1 MTLATDLYY
10 EPWDPACRD
19 RAFELYQELLE
30 HAPVYETGSGMYVVS
45 RFDDV
50 RDIMARPHLFSNRP
64 NQDETI
70 GFPPKIA
77 PDTPPE
83 VLQQLLGAASAL
95 PLDLS
100 ELLTAR
106 VIVGAD
112 APQHTRQRAIVS
124 RGFTPRRIAEF
135 KDIIERI
142 VGECLTGIDG
152 WEGFDLVERLAIPL
166 PVRVIA
172 DILSVDAAHY
182 PDVKRWSNTLASLPT
197 SEDRGSIDSIVALLG
212 MLKEFSEYFVPRIE
226 ARRAHPLDDLL
237 SDFVRAEDVDTMTA
251 TEAVLF
257 LLVLMAAGN
266 ETSTNLIGNTVVAL
280 LQNPDQLALLEADPG
295 LLPKA
300 IEESVRYRSPFQF
313 LFREAIEDV
322 EVAGTVIP
330 KGGMIVILVGAA
342 NHDPRHFDQ
351 PDRFDI
357 TRTTP
362 HLAFGH
368 GIHFCLGAHLGRAE
382 ATGALTGL
390 LPHLSRFRLADEP
403 LEPIRS
409 LLICGY
415 QRIPLVAAGP
425 RSDVATGPE
434 GGR

>member
-1 MTLATDLYY
+1 MSMTEAPELYY
-10 EPWDPACRD
+10 DPWDPACRD
-19 RAFELYQELLE
+19 HAFELYQELLE
-30 HAPVYETGSGMYVVS
+30 RAPVYRTGSGMYVVS

-50 RDIMARPHLFSNRP
+50 RDIMARPQLFSNRP

-83 VLQQLLGAASAL
+83 VLQDLLAAASAL
-95 PLDLS
+95 PLDLG

-135 KDIIERI
+135 KDVIDRT
-142 VGECLTGIDG
+142 VAECLTGIESSG
-152 WEGFDLVERLAIPL
+152 GFDLVERLAVPL

-182 PDVKRWSNTLASLPT
+182 PDVKRWSNTLATLPT
-197 SEDRGSIDSIVALLG
+197 AEDRGSIASIVALLG

-226 ARRAHPLDDLL
+226 ARRVTPRDDLL

-280 LQNPDQLALLEADPG
+280 LQHPDQLALLQADPT
-295 LLPKA
+295 LVPKA

-313 LFREAIEDV
+313 LFREATEDV
-322 EVAGTVIP
+322 EVAGTLIP

-342 NHDPRHFDQ
+342 NHDPRQFEE
-351 PDRFDI
+351 PERFDI

-382 ATGALTGL
+382 AAGALTGL
-390 LPHLSRFRLADEP
+390 LPHLSTFRLADEP

-415 QRIPLVAAGP
+415 QRIPLVPA
-425 RSDVATGPE
+425 
-434 GGR
+434 

>member
-1 MTLATDLYY
+1 MSLVAELYY

-50 RDIMARPHLFSNRP
+50 REIMARPQLFSNRP

-83 VLQQLLGAASAL
+83 VLQQLLAAASAL

-112 APQHTRQRAIVS
+112 PPQHTRQRAIVS

-142 VGECLTGIDG
+142 VAECLTAVDASD
-152 WEGFDLVERLAIPL
+152 GFDLVEQLAIPL

-197 SEDRGSIDSIVALLG
+197 SEDRGSIDSIIALLG

-226 ARRAHPLDDLL
+226 ARRANPLDDLL

-257 LLVLMAAGN
+257 LLVLMAA
-266 ETSTNLIGNTVVAL
+266 
-280 LQNPDQLALLEADPG
+280 
-295 LLPKA
+295 
-300 IEESVRYRSPFQF
+300 
-313 LFREAIEDV
+313 
-322 EVAGTVIP
+322 
-330 KGGMIVILVGAA
+330 
-342 NHDPRHFDQ
+342 
-351 PDRFDI
+351 
-357 TRTTP
+357 
-362 HLAFGH
+362 
-368 GIHFCLGAHLGRAE
+368 
-382 ATGALTGL
+382 
-390 LPHLSRFRLADEP
+390 
-403 LEPIRS
+403 
-409 LLICGY
+409 
-415 QRIPLVAAGP
+415 
-425 RSDVATGPE
+425 
-434 GGR
+434 

>member
-1 MTLATDLYY
+1 MSLTEVADLYY

-30 HAPVYETGSGMYVVS
+30 RAPVYRTRSGMYVVS

-50 RDIMARPHLFSNRP
+50 RDIMARPQLFSNRP
-64 NQDETI
+64 NQDETV
-70 GFPPKIA
+70 GFPPKLA

-83 VLQQLLGAASAL
+83 ALQQLMAAASAL

-106 VIVGAD
+106 VIIGAD
-112 APQHTRQRAIVS
+112 PPQHTRQRAIVS
-124 RGFTPRRIAEF
+124 RAFTPRRIAQFTELI
-135 KDIIERI
+135 DRI
-142 VGECLTGIDG
+142 VAERLDGIETWDS
-152 WEGFDLVERLAIPL
+152 FDLVERLAVPL
-166 PVRVIA
+166 PVQVIA
-172 DILSVDAAHY
+172 DILSVDPEHY
-182 PDVKRWSNTLASLPT
+182 PQVRQWSHTLATLPE
-197 SEDRGSIDSIVALLG
+197 SEDRGSLESVVGLLG

-226 ARRAHPLDDLL
+226 ARRANPLDDLL
-237 SDFVRAEDVDTMTA
+237 SDFVRAEHVDTMTA

-280 LQNPDQLALLEADPG
+280 LQHPDQLALLQADPT
-295 LLPKA
+295 LIPKA

-313 LFREAIEDV
+313 LFREATEDV

-342 NHDPRHFDQ
+342 NHDPRQFEA
-351 PDRFDI
+351 PERFDI
-357 TRTTP
+357 SRTTP

-382 ATGALTGL
+382 AAGALTGL
-390 LPHLSRFRLADEP
+390 LPHLSTFRLADEP

-415 QRIPLVAAGP
+415 QRIPLVPA
-425 RSDVATGPE
+425 
-434 GGR
+434 

>member
-1 MTLATDLYY
+1 
-10 EPWDPACRD
+10 
-19 RAFELYQELLE
+19 
-30 HAPVYETGSGMYVVS
+30 MYVVS

-50 RDIMARPHLFSNRP
+50 RDIMARPQLFSNRP

-70 GFPPKIA
+70 GFPPKLA

-83 VLQQLLGAASAL
+83 VLQKLLAAASEL

-100 ELLTAR
+100 ELMTAR

-135 KDIIERI
+135 KEIIERI
-142 VGECLTGIDG
+142 VAECLVGLDASD
-152 WEGFDLVERLAIPL
+152 GFDLVEQLAIPL

-172 DILSVDAAHY
+172 DILSVEAEHY
-182 PDVKRWSNTLASLPT
+182 PDVKRWSSTLATLPT

-226 ARRAHPLDDLL
+226 ARRANPLDDLL

-295 LLPKA
+295 LVPKA

-313 LFREAIEDV
+313 LFREALEDV
-322 EVAGTVIP
+322 EISGTVIP

-342 NHDPRHFDQ
+342 NHDPRHFED
-351 PDRFDI
+351 PDRFDL

-390 LPHLSRFRLADEP
+390 LPHLSKFRLPDAP

-415 QRIPLVAAGP
+415 QRIPLVPA
-425 RSDVATGPE
+425 
-434 GGR
+434 

>member
-1 MTLATDLYY
+1 MSVTETTGLYY
-10 EPWDPACRD
+10 EPWDPRCRD
-19 RAFELYQELLE
+19 RAFEIYQELLE
-30 HAPVYETGSGMYVVS
+30 RAPVYTTPSGMYVVS
-45 RFDDV
+45 RYDDV
-50 RDIMARPHLFSNRP
+50 RDIMARPQLFSNRP

-70 GFPPKIA
+70 GFPPKMA

-83 VLQQLLGAASAL
+83 VLQDLMAAASQL
-95 PLDLS
+95 PLDLN

-112 APQHTRQRAIVS
+112 APQHTRQRALVS
-124 RGFTPRRIAEF
+124 RGFTPRRIAGVT
-135 KDIIERI
+135 DVINRT
-142 VGECLTGIDG
+142 VSECLAGIESSG
-152 WEGFDLVERLAIPL
+152 GFDLVERLATPL

-172 DILSVDAAHY
+172 DILSVEPEHY
-182 PDVKRWSNTLASLPT
+182 PDVKRWSDVLATLPT
-197 SEDRGSIDSIVALLG
+197 SEDRGSIDSIIALLG

-226 ARRAHPLDDLL
+226 ARKANPLDDLL
-237 SDFVRAEDVDTMTA
+237 SDIVRVEDADTLTA

-280 LQNPDQLALLEADPG
+280 LQNPDQLALLQADPT
-295 LLPKA
+295 LVPKV

-342 NHDPRHFDQ
+342 NHDPRHFEA
-351 PDRFDI
+351 PERFDI

-382 ATGALTGL
+382 AAGALTGL

-403 LEPIRS
+403 LEPIGS

-415 QRIPLVAAGP
+415 QRIPLVRA
-425 RSDVATGPE
+425 
-434 GGR
+434 